1 MHVSNHRASGF
12 WARLVGLPALVLAL
26 ACQLALGAADLPD
39 QAADA
44 LSLQTTGVMC
54 RSHAASDHAPPH
66 RHAAVPAFCSFASA
80 FGHVGVMPASCVDVP
95 APAIIATWAGT
106 LPPARAPPAL
116 PRSTAYPRGPPLI

>member
-1 MHVSNHRASGF
+1 M
-12 WARLVGLPALVLAL
+12 

-44 LSLQTTGVMC
+44 LSLRTVGVMC
-54 RSHAASDHAPPH
+54 RSHEVPDHAPPH
-66 RHAAVPAFCSFASA
+66 RHAAVPAFCTFAVA
-80 FGHVGVMPASCVDVP
+80 FGHAGLLPPPSVDVP
-95 APAIIATWAGT
+95 APVITATWAGT